1 MDWLRQLR
9 CEETPIA
16 MLDFKEPGKVVCLML
31 HKTDKWTIY
40 WLRAIAA
47 IAFVL
52 ELRFLM
58 SVQLVFIHWQK
69 QALNQ
74 VSDISLSDGV
84 YFASC
89 DTAGGE
95 FKSSHIYRQKLV
107 SGIDIAKHKQFAMY
121 QFQTVTLSRFLVRI
135 LKNFLY
141 NNLLGS
147 RLSLTIHIISCRSIC
162 SIVCF
167 IIVSEITTNLLFT
180 LIIICC
186 SSVFLLLRLRRR
198 GNKS

>member
-1 MDWLRQLR
+1 
-9 CEETPIA
+9 
-16 MLDFKEPGKVVCLML
+16 
-31 HKTDKWTIY
+31 
-40 WLRAIAA
+40 
-47 IAFVL
+47 
-52 ELRFLM
+52 M

-147 RLSLTIHIISCRSIC
+147 WLSLTFSIISSRRIC
-162 SIVCF
+162 SIVWFIFITKITAHLVLTF
-167 IIVSEITTNLLFT
+167 IIFFGRSIL
-180 LIIICC
+180 
-186 SSVFLLLRLRRR
+186 
-198 GNKS
+198 